1 LREVLDLVSGRAG
14 VDLEIK
20 NIPGEPA
27 FDSPV
32 ESAVG
37 ATIRELESS
46 GFVGEAIVSSFNWI
60 SIERSKELAPDVPTG
75 FLTIAAVEPHAALV
89 YARGAGH
96 EWVLPQV
103 EAVLRAGEPFVA
115 EAHGDGVRV
124 GTWVADDEALLATL
138 VSWGI
143 DAVASN
149 DPELAVRVRDGLAA

>member
-1 LREVLDLVSGRAG
+1 M
-14 VDLEIK
+14 
-20 NIPGEPA
+20 
-27 FDSPV
+27 
-32 ESAVG
+32 
-37 ATIRELESS
+37 
-46 GFVGEAIVSSFNWI
+46 VSSFNWI

-89 YARGAGH
+89 YAVGAGH

-103 EAVLRAGEPFVA
+103 EALLRAGEAFVE

-124 GTWVADDEALLATL
+124 GTWVADDEALLARL
-138 VSWGI
+138 VSWGV